1 MFFKKLKVGKI
12 YTLVSKTTKVKYQT
26 MLTSIVEIPEK
37 DVLYNFSGISSLT
50 EEKLYKYYIIK
61 RG

>member
-12 YTLVSKTTKVKYQT
+12 YTLVSKTTKVKYKT

-37 DVLYNFSGISSLT
+37 MF
-50 EEKLYKYYIIK
+50 YIIFLEFQV
-61 RG
+61 

>member
-12 YTLVSKTTKVKYQT
+12 YTLVSKTTKVKYKT

-50 EEKLYKYYIIK
+50 EEKLYKYYDVK
-61 RG
+61 